1 MAKTGDVQFIN
12 VTANVNYDYMLVE
25 TPGTGKRWRL
35 QQLFT
40 IPPSLIKSKV
50 DMTILAAPSMRQA
63 NGDVI
68 SNRTINT
75 VLTELRTLTDKLTV
89 TELNG
94 LDNQTYKTLLDNTAT
109 AVRSVKD
116 ETGRIVQYEIDLS
129 LWDLYVA

>member
-1 MAKTGDVQFIN
+1 MAKTGDVQFTN

-25 TPGTGKRWRL
+25 TPGAGKRWQL

-40 IPPSLIKSKV
+40 TPPSLIKSKV
-50 DMTILAAPSMRQA
+50 NMTILAAPSMRQA
-63 NGDVI
+63 DGNII
-68 SNRTINT
+68 SDRTINT